1 MSSTASQSDHTT
13 QSVMQHPHPHANNDN
28 ENENDDADPFVAVE
42 HDQDDKEDHG
52 GPQAI
57 VQRSVEGN
65 EEIGEDEYATRIQD
79 TGTNRSELFEDAATT
94 AAITRPPPLSSG
106 NGTTW
111 TTAATV
117 SSSSKW
123 ELTPL
128 SLLLRTMEYMDND
141 TLMLMCLVCKQI
153 RDIIWTGQGMETKL
167 VRIFEL
173 SPLKKNSFDED
184 GSSRVRRFV
193 SNMNQ
198 HFQNATKTRIL
209 KGFQHWKVQ
218 DVTDFSDIDYAHGI
232 SNEELGRLTQNVR
245 MTEIVSLDVSLDVSL
260 PLPAANKNYRRLLRV
275 ISFMVPNL
283 QQLDLSHSRMSSEIL
298 GLFAVRCPRLE
309 IIRWN
314 NNRDYAIEAD
324 GSDLQPMNNLKELYC
339 DNWTFLFRT
348 NHDHLVDEYGDTDD
362 DDDDDDD
369 DDNGVSEM
377 KAMSDSNN
385 YPNVFFFCTLCNN
398 PLERISLRS
407 AQYDHIRDLTFVPE
421 IIPQSILMKFVRK
434 APATLVWF
442 RSDLSPAN
450 IRILQSERPGI
461 QFLN

>member
-1 MSSTASQSDHTT
+1 MSSGQQKRRRSSSSSSSSRCD
-13 QSVMQHPHPHANNDN
+13 
-28 ENENDDADPFVAVE
+28 
-42 HDQDDKEDHG
+42 
-52 GPQAI
+52 AI
-57 VQRSVEGN
+57 VDVDRKDLN
-65 EEIGEDEYATRIQD
+65 EDDGEDDRVIH
-79 TGTNRSELFEDAATT
+79 GTDKNKRRSELLQDDAT
-94 AAITRPPPLSSG
+94 AAAGPVAAAAEATSS
-106 NGTTW
+106 NGTL
-111 TTAATV
+111 TTHGGGR
-117 SSSSKW
+117 SPSNKW
-123 ELTPL
+123 ELTPI
-128 SLLLRTMEYMDND
+128 SILLRTMSYMDNT
-141 TLMLMCLVCKQI
+141 TLMVLCLVCQQI
-153 RDIIWTGQGMETKL
+153 RDLIWSGQGMETNL
-167 VRIFEL
+167 VRIFRL
-173 SPLKKNSFDED
+173 SPSKNRNLND
-184 GSSRVRRFV
+184 GQLRARRFI